1 MGLMFPTPPTPKSA
15 VTLYHVLP
23 SNCSQKVR
31 LVLAEKGVPYVG
43 RVVNIGP
50 AMENYEPWYVR
61 LNEKAV
67 VPTLVD
73 GERVVTDSARIL
85 RYVDEAF
92 EGPALMPRE
101 PSLRAEVEAWI
112 DRFDRLDMRVLTYGS
127 DKAPKRLLHGAVGM
141 RVRRLEHHLRNY
153 PELGDAYRAKIQDV
167 KRWQADIIDNAR
179 IAKERLR
186 ASEDLTAMETALQDG
201 RHFLVGDQYSLADLM
216 GTIHVARIHS
226 SCRFLLA
233 EHRRVVAWYERMR
246 ARPSFVEADLIDRLE
261 PSVMARVFAQVV
273 APWALPRLA
282 VVAAVL
288 AIITAA
294 VVQLVR

>member
-1 MGLMFPTPPTPKSA
+1 MATSTPT

-61 LNEKAV
+61 LNNKAV

-73 GERVVTDSARIL
+73 GERVVTDSARII
-85 RYVDEAF
+85 RYVDDNF

-101 PSLRAEVEAWI
+101 PPLKAEVEAWI
-112 DRFDRLDMRVLTYGS
+112 VRFDRLDMRVLTYGS

-141 RVRRLEHHLRNY
+141 RVRRLEQHLRKH
-153 PELGDAYRAKIQDV
+153 PELGDAYRAKIDDV
-167 KRWQADIIDNAR
+167 KRWRADIIDDAR
-179 IAKERLR
+179 IAEERQR
-186 ASEDLTAMETALQDG
+186 ASADLEAMETTLGDG
-201 RHFLVGDQYSLADLM
+201 RLFLVGDHYSLADVM

-226 SCRFLLA
+226 SCRSLLA
-233 EHRRVVAWYERMR
+233 EHRRVMEWYERMR
-246 ARPSFVEADLIDRLE
+246 ARPSFVQADLIDRLE
-261 PSVMARVFAQVV
+261 PKVMARVFAQVV

-282 VVAAVL
+282 AVATVL
-288 AIITAA
+288 ALAAAA
-294 VVQLVR
+294 VVTLVR